1 MQIAVSAY
9 SSDAKRAQQFVDFAK
24 SAEGKAIF
32 KRCGYIVD
40 AEEVKRYWH

>member
-1 MQIAVSAY
+1 MQVAVTTY
-9 SSDAKRAQQFVDFAK
+9 SSNAQRARQFVDYAT
-24 SAEGKAIF
+24 STAGEAIF